1 MSQKVLQY
9 VVIFLAILIIICFFA
24 LVYGF
29 YIKIAEKQTNLDM
42 KNIYYNL
49 ELEDGHE
56 ITDID
61 LINKDKI
68 LFTIKNND
76 KIYAILYDIV
86 NENITKI
93 DNKND

>member
-1 MSQKVLQY
+1 
-9 VVIFLAILIIICFFA
+9 
-24 LVYGF
+24 
-29 YIKIAEKQTNLDM
+29 M

>member
-1 MSQKVLQY
+1 
-9 VVIFLAILIIICFFA
+9 
-24 LVYGF
+24 
-29 YIKIAEKQTNLDM
+29 M

-56 ITDID
+56 ITGID

>member
-1 MSQKVLQY
+1 MVRKVC
-9 VVIFLAILIIICFFA
+9 LIIICFFA

-29 YIKIAEKQTNLDM
+29 YIKIGEKQTNLDM